1 MIPSVKLAAHKTLSL
16 FPQPSGT
23 SDGDCSQVY
32 SHSMELPCPHVPSMP
47 FNRPLF
53 QKPSRGRWTDT
64 LCSSCSGARE
74 TFYQLDSGEIT
85 PDWQIPK
92 LWTSVQAFERWVCK
106 LKRRAL
112 KRKPAG
118 ATLEPLEMERRTLAW
133 GIFGTIEAIIL
144 WGRMWRPFKP
154 SYKKERISAIS
165 LYDTAELERCFGN
178 PSVNGQTYL

>member
-1 MIPSVKLAAHKTLSL
+1 MIPSVKLAAHKTSSLS
-16 FPQPSGT
+16 PQPSGT
-23 SDGDCSQVY
+23 SGGDCSQVY
-32 SHSMELPCPHVPSMP
+32 SHSMELPCPHVPSM
-47 FNRPLF
+47 LSAGLC
-53 QKPSRGRWTDT
+53 SRNLPKDDRRDT

-92 LWTSVQAFERWVCK
+92 RWTSVQAFERWVCK
-106 LKRRAL
+106 LKRWAL

-118 ATLEPLEMERRTLAW
+118 AILEPLKMERRTLAW

-144 WGRMWRPFKP
+144 RGRMWRPFKP
-154 SYKKERISAIS
+154 SYKKEHISAIS